1 MGSKTSLFHKLFNT
15 EIPDISSRWGR
26 LERILL
32 ISFILVF
39 TITFV
44 RVYPG
49 IFLGFGFGDEFQW
62 ALIAEFF
69 EQLKQQN
76 TILFFGACGLLIFN
90 VLFRMRVFLLGQLA
104 YRSNH
109 PDLPIKTILL
119 FVGANSLNVVFVSI
133 TTIGLGLVA
142 YMLGNDFITG
152 FNAEQNLLNY
162 ALELADQVPTI
173 VELPLIIAFVLTYMV
188 QGFFHY
194 WIHRLCHLNRF
205 LWLTLHRFHH
215 VPPILTVATT
225 TVVITSIP
233 FFIGI
238 VFAKT
243 LLFAA
248 LSKLFF
254 ERQLFMEIFFYHL
267 VMWIPEAYSHQ
278 TAMFKE
284 GIKSRWIRILSFIA
298 GTGVYHYLH
307 HSRDA
312 EIVSS
317 NTTNQVNIGGGM
329 GFFWDM
335 VFGTFKGL
343 PNNQHATPNVGLW
356 GNPTLHH
363 NPLRLLLSGLM
374 QLIYEVTHNKGI
386 LNKLKC
392 VFCSV
397 NYVPQITRKYHIS
410 EGTEAQSQPSH
421 EMLKGAKTS

>member
-1 MGSKTSLFHKLFNT
+1 MSNKIGLFHKMLNA
-15 EIPDISSRWGR
+15 EIPDISSRWML
-26 LERILL
+26 LERTLL
-32 ISFILVF
+32 ISFIVVF

-62 ALIAEFF
+62 GLIIGFF

-76 TILFFGACGLLIFN
+76 TMLFYGAAGLLVFN
-90 VLFRMRVFLLGQLA
+90 VLFRMRIFLLGQMA
-104 YRSNH
+104 YKSNH

-119 FVGANSLNVVFVSI
+119 FVSANSINVVFVFI
-133 TTIGLGLVA
+133 TTLVLGLMF
-142 YMLGNDFITG
+142 YWLGYDFATG
-152 FNAEQNLLNY
+152 FNAEQNLLSY
-162 ALELADQVPTI
+162 ALYLANQVPTI

-215 VPPILTVATT
+215 IPPVLTTATT

-233 FFIGI
+233 FFIGV
-238 VFAKT
+238 VFAKS

-267 VMWIPEAYSHQ
+267 IMWIPEAYSHQ

-284 GIKSRWIRILSFIA
+284 GVKSRWIRVLSFIA
-298 GTGVYHYLH
+298 GTGVHHYLH
-307 HSRDA
+307 HSRDT
-312 EIVSS
+312 EIVTS

-335 VFGTFKGL
+335 VFGTFKSL
-343 PNNQHATPNVGLW
+343 PSEKQGTPNVGLW
-356 GNPTLHH
+356 GNPSLHH

-374 QLIYEVTHNKGI
+374 QIIYEVIHNKGI
-386 LNKLKC
+386 FNKLKC
-392 VFCSV
+392 IFGSV
-397 NYVPQITRKYHIS
+397 NYVPKVTRKYHVV
-410 EGTEAQSQPSH
+410 EGREAQSDPSV
-421 EMLKGAKTS
+421 KTLQEASVL